1 MAWPLPTARVFTCQ
15 PVSVVNAGS
24 SSSSR
29 PESWVLVVVARIS
42 DFSAEGPAAG
52 DPHATR
58 ASPTAIAPR
67 NLRML
72 TLSASCQMRSP

>member
-1 MAWPLPTARVFTCQ
+1 
-15 PVSVVNAGS
+15 
-24 SSSSR
+24 
-29 PESWVLVVVARIS
+29 VLVVVARIS

-58 ASPTAIAPR
+58 ASPTAITPK

-72 TLSASCQMRSP
+72 TLSAPCQM